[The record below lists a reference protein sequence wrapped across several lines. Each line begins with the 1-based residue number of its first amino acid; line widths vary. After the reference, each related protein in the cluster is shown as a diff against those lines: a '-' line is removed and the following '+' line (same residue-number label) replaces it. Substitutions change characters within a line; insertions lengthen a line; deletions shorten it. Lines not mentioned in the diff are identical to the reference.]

1 MGVVSSILDFKE
13 RSAMP
18 TLVLVDLH
26 NGHPDADIGPGR
38 EDYQRAL
45 DRCRAVLGYARR
57 SGFPIAFVRHNAPA
71 PSFLATQ
78 PCPSWIH
85 DIRPKRSEMVF
96 ERAMPSCYASS
107 EFAQMAQRNRKLVL
121 AGLFGESSCIATVV
135 EGFGRNHHFVYLADA
150 SVSRENDDL
159 SAADM
164 HRGVAAIA
172 SRYCEVLSTEAWIGR
187 MSRKIG
193 VAG

>member
-13 RSAMP
+13 RSATP

-26 NGHPDADIGPGR
+26 NGHPEADMGPGR
-38 EDYQRAL
+38 DDYQLAL
-45 DRCRAVLGYARR
+45 DQCRAVLGYARGC
-57 SGFPIAFVRHNAPA
+57 GFPIAFVRHNSPA

-78 PCPSWIH
+78 ACPSWIH
-85 DIRPKRSEMVF
+85 DIRPRRSEMVF

-107 EFAQMAQRNRKLVL
+107 EFAQMAERNRKLVL
-121 AGLFGESSCIATVV
+121 AGLFGESSCIATLV
-135 EGFGRNHHFVYLADA
+135 EGFGRNHHFIYLADA
-150 SVSRENDDL
+150 SISRESCGI

-172 SRYCEVLSTEAWIGR
+172 SRYCEVMSTQDWIGR